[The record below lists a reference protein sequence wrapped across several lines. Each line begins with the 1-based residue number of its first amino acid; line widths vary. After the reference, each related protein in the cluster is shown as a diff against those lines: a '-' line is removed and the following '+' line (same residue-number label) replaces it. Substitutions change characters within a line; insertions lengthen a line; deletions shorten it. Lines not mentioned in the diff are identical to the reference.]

1 MSAPSPDREDPYR
14 PGDADEPPGAPRRR
28 LAIVCGAFKWG
39 GVYIPEREDA
49 DPNEV
54 ERQAR
59 AMLREE
65 HPHVDRS
72 MVVEERNAMAGL
84 FVRFRLRPGEPPFA
98 SLHVQARVVE
108 LEEREPA
115 R

>member
-1 MSAPSPDREDPYR
+1 MSGGGRGERDPYR
-14 PGDADEPPGAPRRR
+14 PGDAAEPPGAPRRR
-28 LAIVCGAFKWG
+28 LAVVCGAFNWG
-39 GVYIPEREDA
+39 GVYIPEREGA

-59 AMLREE
+59 AMLRRD
-65 HPHVDRS
+65 HPHVDWPA
-72 MVVEERNAMAGL
+72 VVEERNARAGL
-84 FVRFRLRPGEPPFA
+84 FVRFRRAAGEPPFA

-108 LEEREPA
+108 VEEEAA